1 MLLTLE
7 KSYKLLLLNYKPANG
22 VKKIIEL
29 QRNSFELGLAFS
41 NSKGATYIK
50 CFAINFRHRSTR
62 PKVGVRPIIEVRPIL
77 GNLR

>member
-1 MLLTLE
+1 M
-7 KSYKLLLLNYKPANG
+7 
-22 VKKIIEL
+22 KKIIEL

-50 CFAINFRHRSTR
+50 GFAINFRPRSIR
-62 PKVGVRPIIEVRPIL
+62 LKVGVRPIIEVRPIL